1 MLDTMGSLFSSS
13 MPSIYFILFYRF
25 KDRRLKLFIETLF
38 EECDVKS
45 IEVRWGELA
54 RHNPFIHPLWSM
66 AWWECYRT
74 QDMQLRLMVVR
85 NSAGELVGLAPFYLR
100 TSPIL
105 GRELRFLGDGTIC
118 SEYLSILAEPG
129 MESEVATAIAD
140 YLHQTGQ
147 SERSGTWDLIDL
159 DCFQHG
165 DQAISLLRDYLS
177 ERGHACHVDEVMGC
191 WRVDFSEGWE
201 AYLAKMSKSRRSKSR
216 RLLKQVVGGEP
227 YQVKW
232 VQRQAEIEEFINNL
246 ARLHQARWE
255 GRGELGC
262 FADPRFGKFM
272 RQVASRAIQNDMAHF
287 LQLSYQGQPVSM
299 QLGLRSASTIF
310 SYLVGVD
317 TTLNVDSPGTTMNA
331 FLIHDGVSRGL
342 TSLDFLR
349 GDEPYKHNLRAE
361 RVSTE
366 RLHVFARYPLAH
378 LRYRCWRTACEM
390 KRLAKDWLKPKPKT
404 ALTIEQEA

>member
-1 MLDTMGSLFSSS
+1 
-13 MPSIYFILFYRF
+13 
-25 KDRRLKLFIETLF
+25 
-38 EECDVKS
+38 
-45 IEVRWGELA
+45 
-54 RHNPFIHPLWSM
+54 M

-74 QDMQLRLMVVR
+74 PDMQLRVTVVR
-85 NSAGELVGLAPFYLR
+85 NSAGDLVGLAPFYLR

-105 GRELRFLGDGTIC
+105 GRELRFLGDGIIC
-118 SEYLSILAEPG
+118 SEYLSILTAPG

-147 SERSGTWDLIDL
+147 SERTGNWDLIDL

-165 DQAISLLRDYLS
+165 DQAIGLLRDYLS

-191 WRVDFSEGWE
+191 WRIDFSEGWE

-216 RLLKQVVGGEP
+216 RLLKQVLAGEP

-246 ARLHQARWE
+246 TKLHQNRWE
-255 GRGELGC
+255 GRGERGC

-272 RQVASRAIQNDMAHF
+272 RQVASRAFQNDMAHF
-287 LQLSYQGQPVSM
+287 LQLSYQGQPVAM
-299 QLGLRSASTIF
+299 QFGLRSSSTIF
-310 SYLVGVD
+310 SYQVGVD
-317 TTLNVDSPGTTMNA
+317 TTLNVDSPGTAMNA
-331 FLIHDGVSRGL
+331 CLIHDGVSRGL

-349 GDEPYKHNLRAE
+349 GDEPYKQSLRAE

-366 RLHVFARYPLAH
+366 RLHVFARYPLAQ
-378 LRYRCWRTACEM
+378 LRYCCWRTACEM
-390 KRLAKDWLKPKPKT
+390 KRLAKDLLKPKPKT
-404 ALTIEQEA
+404 AVTIEQEA